1 MSTYTSDST
10 SISYHSNNI
19 PPWTTSLPSLEY
31 DDNGEID
38 VGKLLENIDDEQS
51 SYLASLEPEQ
61 LRNERLNSLKSLEL
75 PEEEL
80 LEWMIK
86 LEKYRYVDELQKL
99 QMGRYI
105 RWVPLQRIEQGYK
118 PYLTGGGFI
127 CGIYI
132 EDTGIEIEVVS
143 HRRRVHYF
151 HFDNALIYQHIT
163 KQEEVILTLMEE

>member
-1 MSTYTSDST
+1 MSEST
-10 SISYHSNNI
+10 ISYNSSNP

-31 DDNGEID
+31 DQDGEID

-51 SYLASLEPEQ
+51 YLAELEPEQ

-75 PEEEL
+75 SEEEM

-105 RWVPLQRIEQGYK
+105 RWVPLQRIEQGDK
-118 PYLTGGGFI
+118 PYLTRGGFI

-132 EDTGIEIEVVS
+132 EDTGIEVEVVAY
-143 HRRRVHYF
+143 RRRVYYF

-163 KQEEVILTLMEE
+163 KQEEVILTLMEDE